1 MADDCGSRNT
11 LQKTFDGARE
21 KRVVICQQDCRGRAR
36 VDAHRIHR
44 GAAVAGRAASGN
56 TCDRQVNT

>member
-21 KRVVICQQDCRGRAR
+21 KLVVICQQDCRGAR
-36 VDAHRIHR
+36 ESMRIASTVAPPLPVAPP
-44 GAAVAGRAASGN
+44 AATPVTAR
-56 TCDRQVNT
+56 

>member
-21 KRVVICQQDCRGRAR
+21 KLVVICQQDCRSAR
-36 VDAHRIHR
+36 ESMRIASTVAPPLPVAPP
-44 GAAVAGRAASGN
+44 AATPVTAR
-56 TCDRQVNT
+56 